1 MPKLIDLSKL
11 TPQELQDHHTQLVEE
26 LARRHVD
33 SADRPLTMTD
43 MELAVER
50 MASGGKPPAIAAM
63 LNRMRPEKRTAKACP
78 RCAKR
83 TPVKARDRQRTV
95 ESMAGSV
102 TYRRNYHYCA
112 DCKHGFYPADRL
124 LGVPEEGAL
133 TEELEKRVLDF
144 AVNDVFGEG
153 AARWKMHYPFSI
165 SDNLLRRVAD
175 RVGRAAEE
183 ADQAELQ
190 QKLLAREQ
198 RAPVLVVENDG
209 GHLPMR
215 GAEPWKEAKV
225 GVIRTATV
233 HPETNVVTVDK
244 ESPRYVAV
252 LGNQDEFA
260 AAMQSALQAEG
271 GIANRF
277 IAWLGDGAPGNWTLA
292 QSLCLGC
299 SRIVQIL
306 DWHHAVEHGM
316 TLGRALL
323 GEDESVLGL
332 WKARLE
338 TLLFVGNNDLLVS
351 ELMACLDE
359 STPSPAIEVLD
370 DLVRYYRAN
379 CNRMDYAKYR
389 SVGLPIGSG
398 TVESAHRHVL
408 QVRMK
413 RAGQHWSQTR
423 ARRMVRLRAAYR
435 TAGAAKFHR
444 AIRSSPVQRQ
454 RNPAKAKPARKRYA
468 SNR

>member
-11 TPQELQDHHTQLVEE
+11 SPEELQDHHTRLLEE

-33 SADRPLTMTD
+33 SASEPLTMSD

-50 MASGGKPPAIAAM
+50 MATGGKPPAIAAM
-63 LNRMRPEKRTAKACP
+63 LSRMKPEKPTAKACP
-78 RCAKR
+78 KCGKR
-83 TPVKARDRQRTV
+83 TPVKARARERTV
-95 ESMAGSV
+95 ESLAGPV
-102 TYRRNYHYCA
+102 TYRRNYHYCT
-112 DCKHGFYPADRL
+112 DCKHGFHPVDRL
-124 LGVPEEGAL
+124 LGVPEEGDL

-153 AARWKMHYPFSI
+153 AERWRMHYPFTI
-165 SDNLLRRVAD
+165 SDNLLRRVAE
-175 RVGRAAEE
+175 RVGGFAEQ
-183 ADQAELQ
+183 ADQVALQRELLPRD
-190 QKLLAREQ
+190 K

-215 GAEPWKEAKV
+215 GEEPWKEAKV

-233 HPETNVVTVDK
+233 NRETNVVTVDK
-244 ESPRYVAV
+244 KNPRYVAV

-260 AAMQSALQAEG
+260 AAMRAALQAEG
-271 GIANRF
+271 GISGRF
-277 IAWLGDGAPGNWTLA
+277 IAWLGDGAPGNWSLA
-292 QSLCLGC
+292 ELLAPGC
-299 SRIVQIL
+299 VQIL

-316 TLGRALL
+316 TLGRVLL
-323 GEDESVLGL
+323 AEDESVMGL

-338 TLLFVGNNDLLVS
+338 ALLHCGDNDALIS
-351 ELMACLDE
+351 ELMACLGE
-359 STPSPAIEVLD
+359 NTPTEAIGALD

-379 CNRMDYAKYR
+379 STRMDYAKYR

-413 RAGQHWSQTR
+413 RAGQHWSQPR

-435 TAGAAKFHR
+435 TAGAARFHR
-444 AIRSSPVQRQ
+444 AIRNVPVQPERT
-454 RNPAKAKPARKRYA
+454 PAKTKPARRRYA

>member
-11 TPQELQDHHTQLVEE
+11 TPQELQDHHTRLLEE

-33 SADRPLTMTD
+33 SAGKSLTMTE

-63 LNRMRPEKRTAKACP
+63 LSRMRPEKPTAKACP
-78 RCAKR
+78 RCGKR
-83 TPVKARDRQRTV
+83 TPVKVRDRERTV
-95 ESMAGSV
+95 ESMAGPV

-112 DCKHGFYPADRL
+112 DCKHGFHPVDRL
-124 LGVPEEGAL
+124 LGVPEEGDL

-153 AARWKMHYPFSI
+153 AERWRMHYPFTI
-165 SDNLLRRVAD
+165 SDNLLRRVAE
-175 RVGRAAEE
+175 RVGRVAEQ
-183 ADQAELQ
+183 ADQVALQREL
-190 QKLLAREQ
+190 LPRDE

-233 HPETNVVTVDK
+233 NTETNVVSVDK
-244 ESPRYVAV
+244 EKPRYVAV

-260 AAMQSALQAEG
+260 AAMRAALQAEG
-271 GIANRF
+271 GITGRF
-277 IAWLGDGAPGNWTLA
+277 IAWLGDGAPGNWSLA
-292 QSLCLGC
+292 DLLCPGC
-299 SRIVQIL
+299 VQIL

-323 GEDESVLGL
+323 SEDESVMGL

-338 TLLFVGNNDLLVS
+338 TLLHSGNNDALIS

-359 STPSPAIEVLD
+359 NTPTDAIGALD

-379 CNRMDYAKYR
+379 STRMDYAKYR

-413 RAGQHWSQTR
+413 RAGQHWSQMR

-435 TAGAAKFHR
+435 TAGAARFHR
-444 AIRSSPVQRQ
+444 AIRNAPMQCERK
-454 RNPAKAKPARKRYA
+454 PARAKPARKRYA

>member
-1 MPKLIDLSKL
+1 MAKLTDLSKL
-11 TPQELQDHHTQLVEE
+11 TPQELQDHHTQLLEE

-33 SADRPLTMTD
+33 SAGKPLTMTD
-43 MELAVER
+43 MELAVEQ
-50 MASGGKPPAIAAM
+50 MVSGGRPPAIAAM
-63 LNRMRPEKRTAKACP
+63 LSRMRPEKPTAKACP
-78 RCAKR
+78 NCGKR
-83 TPVKARDRQRTV
+83 TPVKARDRERTV
-95 ESMAGSV
+95 ESMAGPV

-112 DCKHGFYPADRL
+112 DCKHGFYPVDRL
-124 LGVPEEGAL
+124 LGVPEEGDL

-153 AARWKMHYPFSI
+153 AERWRMHYPFTI

-175 RVGRAAEE
+175 RVGRAAEQ
-183 ADQAELQ
+183 ADPVDLQREL
-190 QKLLAREQ
+190 LSRDE
-198 RAPVLVVENDG
+198 RPPVLIVENDG

-215 GAEPWKEAKV
+215 GEDAWKEAKV
-225 GVIRTATV
+225 GVIRTATIER
-233 HPETNVVTVDK
+233 ETNTVIVDK
-244 ESPRYVAV
+244 KKPRYVAV

-260 AAMQSALQAEG
+260 AQMRAALEAEG
-271 GIANRF
+271 GVKGRF
-277 IAWLGDGAPGNWTLA
+277 VAWLGDGAPGNWSLA
-292 QSLCLGC
+292 DSLCAGC
-299 SRIVQIL
+299 VQIL

-316 TLGRALL
+316 TLGRVLL
-323 GEDESVLGL
+323 ADDESVLGL

-338 TLLFVGNNDLLVS
+338 TLLYCGNNDALIS

-359 STPSPAIEVLD
+359 GTSTQALEALD

-379 CNRMDYAKYR
+379 STRMDYVKYR

-413 RAGQHWSQTR
+413 RAGQHWSLVR

-444 AIRSSPVQRQ
+444 ALRNAPVQRE
-454 RNPAKAKPARKRYA
+454 RNPAKTKPAKTRYA